1 MEKGIGPMGP
11 WGPPDPLNT
20 TAHGRLLR
28 AAGRGRVQRARGPP
42 GPHGPHYF
50 FFSYLIIPRGP
61 WRSKILYTSI
71 LSLGPLGGPR
81 APQWVQG
88 DPMGG
93 SKGPPG
99 IPWGSY
105 GIQPRD
111 PWVPPR
117 DPQVHPRNPW
127 GVE

>member
-1 MEKGIGPMGP
+1 MGP
-11 WGPPDPLNT
+11 
-20 TAHGRLLR
+20 R
-28 AAGRGRVQRARGPP
+28 
-42 GPHGPHYF
+42 
-50 FFSYLIIPRGP
+50 
-61 WRSKILYTSI
+61 
-71 LSLGPLGGPR
+71 GGPR

-111 PWVPPR
+111 PWAPPR
-117 DPQVHPRNPW
+117 DPKAPPGIPWDPPWDPRGPW
-127 GVE
+127 GPQGVKKSKSGMNDHLIQQFELRICGIFYFFAPDSNLSSNHATMGSRSEL